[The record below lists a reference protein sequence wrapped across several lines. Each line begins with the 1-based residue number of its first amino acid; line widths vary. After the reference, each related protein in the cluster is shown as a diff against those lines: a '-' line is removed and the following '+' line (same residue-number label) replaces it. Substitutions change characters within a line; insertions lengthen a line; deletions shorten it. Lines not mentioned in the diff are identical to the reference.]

1 MIEEQAQ
8 QLRILEAVLFAAE
21 EPLGEDT
28 ITKHLTAGTDV
39 AALLDE
45 LTSAYK
51 GHGVNLVRVAGKWT
65 FRTAE
70 DLAVHLQV
78 ERETKRRL
86 SRAAIETL
94 SIVSYHQPV
103 TRAEI
108 ENIRGVSISRGTLDA
123 LMEAGWVKPGRRRD
137 VPGRPTTW
145 VTTESFLSHFGLN
158 SLKDLPGT
166 KDLKA
171 AGLLDA
177 RPAIA
182 VYGARAH
189 DDVLPSA
196 IPDEDSEISEP
207 LLADES

>member
-1 MIEEQAQ
+1 MIEEQAE

-21 EPLGEDT
+21 APLDEAT
-28 ITKHLTAGTDV
+28 ITTHLTAGTDV
-39 AALLDE
+39 AALLE
-45 LTSAYK
+45 QLTSAYE
-51 GHGVNLVRVAGKWT
+51 GHGVNLVKVAGKWT

-70 DLAVHLQV
+70 DLGLHLQV

-94 SIVSYHQPV
+94 AIVSYHQPV

-158 SLKDLPGT
+158 SLRDLPGT

-207 LLADES
+207 LLADDG

>member
-39 AALLDE
+39 AALLGE
-45 LTSAYK
+45 LTSAYE